1 MVIIIDIVIAVFGI
15 YMIAAGLKMKK
26 TGKKVGAL
34 LLGAAMLLSAA
45 GCHAPRGYHAFQS
58 LPTDG
63 WKRGDTLLFTL
74 PRQTEPQHY
83 HARIEVRHT
92 GDFPYRSLWL
102 VVSRNTVDSLTFR
115 TDTIECVLTDPNGH
129 FDGDGINNLYQK
141 SFPLPDLTL
150 PAGFTPTVK
159 IAHHLQDRYLTGIT
173 DVGIRLY

>member
-1 MVIIIDIVIAVFGI
+1 MRHSCKQFIQLFFLLP
-15 YMIAAGLKMKK
+15 AA
-26 TGKKVGAL
+26 
-34 LLGAAMLLSAA
+34 LLSAA

-58 LPTDG
+58 LPTNG